1 MAHLLSKST
10 YIRGRQC
17 AKSLWLVKH
26 RPELRPEV
34 PARLQAIF
42 DQGTE
47 VGRLAQQ
54 RFPGGVDCSPEH
66 HYDYGPALE
75 ATRAAL
81 AAAVPAIYEA
91 SFQHDGVLAALDI
104 LVRDG
109 EGWMA
114 VEVKS
119 STSVKEVYLEDAAL
133 QYHVISACGVPLTRM
148 VVMHVDTR
156 YVREGA
162 IDVRQLFH
170 LEDVTARV
178 LARQAAVRTAVE
190 ALKGVVLAPDQPA
203 VDIGPHCGTPYVC
216 EFKAH
221 CWAAVPS
228 PSVFD
233 LSHIGDRAWELYHAG
248 IVRLEDL
255 PADTALS
262 ERQHAQVEARR
273 SGNVVVDL
281 PRVKAFVQG
290 LRYPLHHLDFET
302 FATAVPLFDGL
313 RPFQAVPFQ
322 YSLHVQQHRGAA
334 PDHHAFLA
342 DGAGDPREAFVS
354 ALLAQVGEE
363 GDVLAY
369 NLSYERSI
377 LNALARDL
385 PQHAPAIARLTAR
398 CKDLAEPF
406 AKQWYYAP
414 AMNGRHSIKQVLP
427 ALVPELSYDELAIGS
442 GDLASMRFAQ
452 LMQGTYSGDV
462 AQLRHDLL
470 DYCGLDTL
478 AMVKLL
484 EVLEGTVDAEG

>member
-66 HYDYGPALE
+66 HYDYDPALE
-75 ATRAAL
+75 ATRTAL
-81 AAAVPAIYEA
+81 ATGVPAIYEA
-91 SFQHDGVLAALDI
+91 AFQHDGVLAALDI

-156 YVREGA
+156 YVREGP
-162 IDVRQLFH
+162 IEVTQLFH

-178 LARQAAVRTAVE
+178 LARQGAVRTAVA

-233 LSHIGDRAWELYHAG
+233 LSHIGDKAWELYHAG

-255 PADTALS
+255 PADTPLS
-262 ERQHAQVEARR
+262 ERQRAQVEAQR
-273 SGNVVVDL
+273 SGNAQVDL
-281 PRVKAFVQG
+281 PRIEAFVQG

-302 FATAVPLFDGL
+302 FATAVPLFDGT
-313 RPFQAVPFQ
+313 RPYQQLPFQ
-322 YSLHVQQHRGAA
+322 YSVHMQATRGAS
-334 PDHHAFLA
+334 PTHREYLG
-342 DGAGDPREAFVS
+342 DGHGDPREALVEQ
-354 ALLAQVGEE
+354 LLQDIGPE
-363 GDVLAY
+363 GDILAY
-369 NLSYERSI
+369 NATFERTC
-377 LNALARDL
+377 LTALARDF
-385 PQHAPAIARLTAR
+385 PQHAPALLALAARI
-398 CKDLAEPF
+398 KDLQTPF
-406 AKQWYYAP
+406 KKGWYYAP
-414 AMNGRHSIKQVLP
+414 AMDGRSSIKVVLP
-427 ALVPELSYDELAIGS
+427 ALVPDMSYAGLEVQEGMAASRLFEALLSGA
-442 GDLASMRFAQ
+442 F
-452 LMQGTYSGDV
+452 TGDV
-462 AQLRHDLL
+462 EQVRRDLL
-470 DYCGLDTL
+470 AYCGMDTL
-478 AMVKLL
+478 AMVKVLG
-484 EVLEGTVDAEG
+484 VLEGV